1 MFIKLNDPKVE
12 KNARFVLE
20 KIAEAKKGDNV
31 VILADGESYEN
42 AYLFAAEAKKLGIN
56 AFIADVGVHSGNS
69 YSDAPIMEPL
79 RQAILHADITFMTT
93 PQMQTNFG
101 TFLGSQKD
109 CDSALLGSSKRFTF
123 EIGGLAE
130 WDINEEEVLAN
141 RRRANVLYDILKKA
155 NVLHITTPRGTD
167 LTCTLGD
174 GYDGMYPVNGIIPFY
189 SEVAIVP
196 SLKTVNGTAVIDGG
210 TERAN
215 GQKGFPIRPALYGY
229 SELHLEPLTLHFENS
244 MLTGYEG
251 PAVQTARLDKL
262 MAEVDPRPDI
272 CDEIGVVATTSIEND
287 IYGWSFDKS
296 HHTRCIHVALGNNR
310 NRKEI
315 IHSTEHIDFD
325 MHSPTI
331 EIDGVTVCRN
341 GEFDDDVIFGSR

>member
-12 KNARFVLE
+12 KNVRFVLE
-20 KIAEAKKGDNV
+20 KIAEAKRGDNV
-31 VILADGESYEN
+31 VILADGESYAN
-42 AYLFAAEAKKLGIN
+42 AYLFAAEAKKLGVN
-56 AFIADVGVHSGNS
+56 AFLADVGMHSGNA
-69 YSDAPIMEPL
+69 YSNAPIMEPL
-79 RQAILHADITFMTT
+79 RQAILHADIAFLTT
-93 PQMQTNFG
+93 PQEQTNFG
-101 TFLGSQKD
+101 TFLGTQKD
-109 CDSALLGSSKRFTF
+109 CDTALLGKSKRFTF

-130 WDINEEEVLAN
+130 WEINEEEVLRN
-141 RRRANVLYDILKKA
+141 RKRANALYEILRNAKE
-155 NVLHITTPRGTD
+155 LHITTPRGTD
-167 LTCTLGD
+167 LVCELAK

-196 SLKTVNGTAVIDGG
+196 SLGTVNGVAVNDGG
-210 TERAN
+210 TERAY

-229 SELHLEPLTLHFENS
+229 SELHLDPLKLHFKDS
-244 MLTGYEG
+244 MLVGYEG
-251 PAVQTARLDKL
+251 PKVQTDRLDKL
-262 MAEVDPRPDI
+262 MADVTPKPDI

-325 MHSPTI
+325 MHNPTI
-331 EIDGVTVCRN
+331 VIDGVTVCRE
-341 GEFDDDVIFGSR
+341 GAFDDDVIFG